1 MYVEQRQCPLRKAKI
16 AAIFRYRV
24 VVVPAIWRRRRLDS
38 ISEAVKLP
46 RVAIDSPPINFAL

>member
-16 AAIFRYRV
+16 AVIFRYRV
-24 VVVPAIWRRRRLDS
+24 VVVPAIWRRRLDS